1 MSHDRHGDR
10 GDLRFFRHMDLIAEL
25 NAKGDELSREAA
37 EAIQWLRE
45 EMIDPA
51 EYMRVSGERSRLM
64 SELISANEA
73 QGKVS

>member
-1 MSHDRHGDR
+1 
-10 GDLRFFRHMDLIAEL
+10 MDLIAEL
-25 NAKGDELSREAA
+25 NARGDALSREAA

-64 SELISANEA
+64 GELIAASEA
-73 QGKVS
+73 QRKSS